1 MYNTLAKCGMK
12 IPREVAI
19 SSPRSGGEAIVGAV
33 KQLSN
38 DSENLTRRHTG
49 ETLGLAAIPPPFQL
63 LAVGA
68 LPGRPYDRSA
78 IAQQCSAAPLGCEAS
93 KFSAAYLCCKFP
105 ATFGHNS
112 RCGSTLRNWGRSE
125 MMVTQLVFVSFPQ
138 FRYITDDDDA
148 TRSASN

>member
-19 SSPRSGGEAIVGAV
+19 SSPRSGGEAVVGAV

-78 IAQQCSAAPLGCEAS
+78 RLSHAQLPLLDAKRANSPQRISAANSPRPS
-93 KFSAAYLCCKFP
+93 VTIPAAEVPY
-105 ATFGHNS
+105 AIGAD
-112 RCGSTLRNWGRSE
+112 RR
-125 MMVTQLVFVSFPQ
+125 
-138 FRYITDDDDA
+138 
-148 TRSASN
+148 

>member
-1 MYNTLAKCGMK
+1 MK

-19 SSPRSGGEAIVGAV
+19 SSPRSGGEAVVGAV

-78 IAQQCSAAPLGCEAS
+78 MLSYCSAMLSCPS
-93 KFSAAYLCCKFP
+93 
-105 ATFGHNS
+105 
-112 RCGSTLRNWGRSE
+112 WMRSE
-125 MMVTQLVFVSFPQ
+125 QILRSVSLLQIPRDLRSQFPLRKYPTQLGQ
-138 FRYITDDDDA
+138 IGDDGDA
-148 TRSASN
+148 TRFCVISAI

>member
-1 MYNTLAKCGMK
+1 M
-12 IPREVAI
+12 AI
-19 SSPRSGGEAIVGAV
+19 SSPRSGGEAVVGAV

-38 DSENLTRRHTG
+38 DSENLIRRHTG
-49 ETLGLAAIPPPFQL
+49 KTLGLAAIPPPFQL
-63 LAVGA
+63 LAYRSSSVPFPAA
-68 LPGRPYDRSA
+68 LTTAQPCSA